1 MGNLS
6 GRVALVSGALRGIGL
21 AIAER
26 YLAEGASVVL
36 TDLADE
42 ANPDVSNVLERLRG
56 TVSPAATAGS
66 DTRRGASASLG
77 SDVAPGASA
86 GRGANVGPDASA
98 RRGANVGPGASAGRG
113 ANVGP
118 DARVSYIKLDV
129 ASEGDWL
136 AAEKVVRANYGRLDI
151 LVNNAGIDCTG
162 AVDTLEFAAWRR
174 IMSINVDGV
183 FLGTKTFTAL
193 LTETG
198 RATRLGSSVINISSI
213 MGLVGYAD
221 TSAYN
226 TGKGAVRLF
235 TKSVAIEFATKRIPI
250 RVNSIHPGFV
260 NTPLLQIGMRKWVDM
275 GMGGSAQELIDQIAA
290 ATPNGR
296 LAEPSEIAGAA
307 YFLAS
312 DDSSYCTGSEL
323 VIDGGWTAR

>member
-1 MGNLS
+1 MKRLE
-6 GRVALVSGALRGIGL
+6 GRVALISGALRGIGL

-26 YLAEGASVVL
+26 YHAEGAQVLL
-36 TDLADE
+36 TDLA
-42 ANPDVSNVLERLRG
+42 APDDALAAETLARL
-56 TVSPAATAGS
+56 
-66 DTRRGASASLG
+66 
-77 SDVAPGASA
+77 PGA
-86 GRGANVGPDASA
+86 G
-98 RRGANVGPGASAGRG
+98 
-113 ANVGP
+113 
-118 DARVSYIKLDV
+118 YFKLDV
-129 ASEGDWL
+129 ALEEDWRRV
-136 AAEKVVRANYGRLDI
+136 EQSVRSHAGRLDV

-162 AVDTLEFAAWRR
+162 AVETLEITAWRR

-183 FLGTKTFTAL
+183 FLGTKTFTPL
-193 LTETG
+193 LAETG
-198 RATRLGSSVINISSI
+198 RNTRFGSSIINISSI
-213 MGLVGYAD
+213 LGLVGYAE

-235 TKSVAIEFATKRIPI
+235 TKAVAIEFAQKRTPI

-260 NTPLLQIGMRKWVDM
+260 KTPLLDIGMQRWVTL
-275 GMGGSAQELIDQIAA
+275 GLAEKAQDLIDQIAA

>member
-1 MGNLS
+1 MTNLS

-36 TDLADE
+36 TDLADVE
-42 ANPDVSNVLERLRG
+42 DQDVASVLGRLG
-56 TVSPAATAGS
+56 ATA
-66 DTRRGASASLG
+66 
-77 SDVAPGASA
+77 
-86 GRGANVGPDASA
+86 
-98 RRGANVGPGASAGRG
+98 
-113 ANVGP
+113 
-118 DARVSYIKLDV
+118 SYLKLDV
-129 ASEGDWL
+129 ASEADWL
-136 AAEKVVRANYGRLDI
+136 TAEKDVRARHGRLDI

-162 AVDTLEFAAWRR
+162 AVDTLELAAWRR

-198 RATRLGSSVINISSI
+198 RTTRFGSSVINISSI
-213 MGLVGYAD
+213 MGLVGYTD

-235 TKSVAIEFATKRIPI
+235 TKSVAIEFATKRIPV

-260 NTPLLQIGMRKWVDM
+260 NTPLLQIGMRKWVAR

-296 LAEPSEIAGAA
+296 LAEPAEIAGAA
-307 YFLAS
+307 YFLAC

>member
-1 MGNLS
+1 MKNLS

-26 YLAEGASVVL
+26 YLAEGAAVVL
-36 TDLADE
+36 TDLAGPADPSVT
-42 ANPDVSNVLERLRG
+42 AVLNRLG
-56 TVSPAATAGS
+56 GAA
-66 DTRRGASASLG
+66 
-77 SDVAPGASA
+77 
-86 GRGANVGPDASA
+86 
-98 RRGANVGPGASAGRG
+98 
-113 ANVGP
+113 
-118 DARVSYIKLDV
+118 SYLELDV
-129 ASEGDWL
+129 ANEADWQ
-136 AAEKVVRANYGRLDI
+136 AAEAQVHARHGRLDI

-162 AVDTLEFAAWRR
+162 AVEELELTAWRR

-183 FLGTKTFTAL
+183 FLGTKTFTRL
-193 LTETG
+193 LAETG
-198 RATRLGSSVINISSI
+198 RTTRFGSSIINISSI
-213 MGLVGYAD
+213 MGLVGYTD

-235 TKSVAIEFATKRIPI
+235 TKSVAIEFATKRMPI

-260 NTPLLQIGMRKWVDM
+260 NTPLLEIGMRKWVAL
-275 GMGGSAQELIDQIAA
+275 GMAEKAQDLIDQIAA

-296 LAEPSEIAGAA
+296 LAEPAEIAGAA
-307 YFLAS
+307 YFLAC

>member
-1 MGNLS
+1 MKNLS

-21 AIAER
+21 ATAER
-26 YLAEGASVVL
+26 YAAEGASVVL
-36 TDLADE
+36 TDLTEPGDSS
-42 ANPDVSNVLERLRG
+42 VKQVLDHLG
-56 TVSPAATAGS
+56 PAA
-66 DTRRGASASLG
+66 
-77 SDVAPGASA
+77 
-86 GRGANVGPDASA
+86 
-98 RRGANVGPGASAGRG
+98 
-113 ANVGP
+113 
-118 DARVSYIKLDV
+118 SYQKLDV
-129 ASEGDWL
+129 ANESDWQ
-136 AAEKVVRANYGRLDI
+136 AAEKQTRSRHGRLDI

-162 AVDTLEFAAWRR
+162 AVDTLELSAWRK

-183 FLGTKTFTAL
+183 FLGTKTFTRL
-193 LTETG
+193 LGETG
-198 RATRLGSSVINISSI
+198 RTTRFGSSVINISSI
-213 MGLVGYAD
+213 MGLVGYAE

-260 NTPLLQIGMRKWVDM
+260 RTPLLEIGMRRWVEK
-275 GMGGSAQELIDQIAA
+275 GLAAKAQDLIDQIAA

-296 LAEPSEIAGAA
+296 LAEPAEIAGAA

-323 VIDGGWTAR
+323 VIDGGWTAH

>member
-1 MGNLS
+1 MTNLS

-21 AIAER
+21 AVAER

-36 TDLADE
+36 TDLADGHDQ
-42 ANPDVSNVLERLRG
+42 DVASVLNRLG
-56 TVSPAATAGS
+56 ATASSGAK
-66 DTRRGASASLG
+66 TQEEPRGQ
-77 SDVAPGASA
+77 
-86 GRGANVGPDASA
+86 
-98 RRGANVGPGASAGRG
+98 
-113 ANVGP
+113 
-118 DARVSYIKLDV
+118 VSYLKLDV
-129 ASEGDWL
+129 ASEADWL
-136 AAEKVVRANYGRLDI
+136 TAEKDVRARHGRLDI

-162 AVDTLEFAAWRR
+162 AVDTLELAAWRR

-198 RATRLGSSVINISSI
+198 RTTRFGSSVINISSI
-213 MGLVGYAD
+213 MGLVGYTD

-260 NTPLLQIGMRKWVDM
+260 NTPLLQIGMRKWAARS
-275 GMGGSAQELIDQIAA
+275 MGGSAQDLIDQIAA

-296 LAEPSEIAGAA
+296 LAEPAEIAGAA
-307 YFLAS
+307 YFLAC

>member
-1 MGNLS
+1 MKNLS

-26 YLAEGASVVL
+26 YIAEGASVVL
-36 TDLADE
+36 TDLASPED
-42 ANPDVSNVLERLRG
+42 PSVTTVTGRLG
-56 TVSPAATAGS
+56 
-66 DTRRGASASLG
+66 SAS
-77 SDVAPGASA
+77 
-86 GRGANVGPDASA
+86 
-98 RRGANVGPGASAGRG
+98 
-113 ANVGP
+113 
-118 DARVSYIKLDV
+118 SYLKLDV
-129 ASEGDWL
+129 ANESDWQ
-136 AAEKVVRANYGRLDI
+136 AAEAHVRARHGRLDI

-162 AVDTLEFAAWRR
+162 AVEALELTAWRR

-183 FLGTKTFTAL
+183 FLGTKTFTNL
-193 LTETG
+193 LAQTG
-198 RATRLGSSVINISSI
+198 RTTRFGSSVINISSI
-213 MGLVGYAD
+213 MGLVGYTD

-235 TKSVAIEFATKRIPI
+235 TKSVAIEFATKRTPI

-260 NTPLLQIGMRKWVDM
+260 NTPLLQIGMRKWVAL
-275 GMGGSAQELIDQIAA
+275 GMAEKAQDLIDQIAA

-296 LAEPSEIAGAA
+296 LAEPAEIAGAA
-307 YFLAS
+307 YFLAC

>member
-1 MGNLS
+1 MSNLS

-36 TDLADE
+36 TDLAAAGDP
-42 ANPDVSNVLERLRG
+42 AVKAQLERLG
-56 TVSPAATAGS
+56 KAC
-66 DTRRGASASLG
+66 
-77 SDVAPGASA
+77 
-86 GRGANVGPDASA
+86 
-98 RRGANVGPGASAGRG
+98 
-113 ANVGP
+113 
-118 DARVSYIKLDV
+118 SYLKLDV
-129 ASEGDWL
+129 ASEADWS
-136 AAEKVVRANYGRLDI
+136 AAEQELRARHARLDI

-162 AVDTLEFAAWRR
+162 AVETLELAAWRR

-183 FLGTKTFTAL
+183 FLGTKTFTGL
-193 LTETG
+193 LAQTG
-198 RATRLGSSVINISSI
+198 RTTRCGSSVINVSSI
-213 MGLVGYAD
+213 LGLVGYAD

-260 NTPLLQIGMRKWVDM
+260 DTPLLRLGMRKWVAL
-275 GMGGSAQELIDQIAA
+275 GMAEKAQDLIDQIAA

-296 LAEPSEIAGAA
+296 LAQPREIAGAA

>member
-1 MGNLS
+1 MKNLS
-6 GRVALVSGALRGIGL
+6 GRVALVSGASRGIGL

-26 YLAEGASVVL
+26 YLAEGAAVVL
-36 TDLADE
+36 SDLAE
-42 ANPDVSNVLERLRG
+42 ASDPTVKSTLDRLG
-56 TVSPAATAGS
+56 TAA
-66 DTRRGASASLG
+66 
-77 SDVAPGASA
+77 
-86 GRGANVGPDASA
+86 
-98 RRGANVGPGASAGRG
+98 
-113 ANVGP
+113 
-118 DARVSYIKLDV
+118 SYLRLDV
-129 ASEGDWL
+129 ASEADWR
-136 AAEKVVRANYGRLDI
+136 AAEKEVRTRHGRLDI

-162 AVDTLEFAAWRR
+162 SVDTLELAAWRR

-183 FLGTKTFTAL
+183 FLGTKSFTAL

-198 RATRLGSSVINISSI
+198 RTTRYGSSVINISSI

-260 NTPLLQIGMRKWVDM
+260 NTPLLEIGMRKWVAL
-275 GMGGSAQELIDQIAA
+275 GMAKKAQDLIDQIAA

-296 LAEPSEIAGAA
+296 LAEPAEIAGAA

>member
-1 MGNLS
+1 MKRLE
-6 GRVALVSGALRGIGL
+6 GRVALISGALRGIGL

-26 YLAEGASVVL
+26 YHAEGAQVVL
-36 TDLADE
+36 TDLA
-42 ANPDVSNVLERLRG
+42 
-56 TVSPAATAGS
+56 AADDAQ
-66 DTRRGASASLG
+66 
-77 SDVAPGASA
+77 VAETLARMPGAS
-86 GRGANVGPDASA
+86 
-98 RRGANVGPGASAGRG
+98 
-113 ANVGP
+113 
-118 DARVSYIKLDV
+118 YIQLDV
-129 ASEGDWL
+129 ALEEDWQRV
-136 AAEKVVRANYGRLDI
+136 EQHVRSQAGRLDV

-162 AVDTLEFAAWRR
+162 AVEKLELAAWRR

-183 FLGTKTFTAL
+183 FLGTKTFTPL
-193 LTETG
+193 LAETG
-198 RATRLGSSVINISSI
+198 RNTRFGSSIINISSI
-213 MGLVGYAD
+213 LGLVGYAE

-235 TKSVAIEFATKRIPI
+235 TKAVAIEFAQKRTPI

-260 NTPLLQIGMRKWVDM
+260 KTPLLEIGMQRWVTL
-275 GMGGSAQELIDQIAA
+275 GLAEKAQDLIDQIAA